1 MKQLMTN
8 YTTQEDVINTYID
21 FTTNINYGTI
31 SAPFM
36 GKEINSDEMLQRL
49 VVGLK
54 ELEQTYGDKLI
65 YKVGVDYN
73 VVVEEIDSRHVNVK
87 AVMIEK
93 EKV

>member
-1 MKQLMTN
+1 MIN
-8 YTTQEDVINTYID
+8 YPTQEDVINTYID
-21 FTTNINYGTI
+21 FVTCINYKHI
-31 SAPFM
+31 AIPFM

-49 VVGLK
+49 VEGLM

-73 VVVEEIDSRHVNVK
+73 VVVEEIDSRHVNAKV
-87 AVMIEK
+87 VMIEK

>member
-1 MKQLMTN
+1 MIN
-8 YTTQEDVINTYID
+8 YPTQEDVINKYID
-21 FTTNINYGTI
+21 FVTCINYKYI
-31 SAPFM
+31 VMPFM
-36 GKEINSDEMLQRL
+36 GKEINSDKMLQRL

-87 AVMIEK
+87 AVLIEK
-93 EKV
+93 ENKCTY